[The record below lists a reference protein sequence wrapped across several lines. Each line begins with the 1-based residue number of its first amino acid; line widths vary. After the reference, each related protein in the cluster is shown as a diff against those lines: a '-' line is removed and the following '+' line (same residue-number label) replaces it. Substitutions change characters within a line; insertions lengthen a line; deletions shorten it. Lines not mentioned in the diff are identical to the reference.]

1 MLIINITFRGFYP
14 HSKNSLFCALFWSN
28 CAMLNCAI
36 MNGYITSFLFAF
48 TGPQQPLYQ
57 DERLIGDHRRPS
69 VKLSYLYINS
79 GNCVQEPWYKASYYH
94 VVTSRGGTSRRDQ
107 RTWPPKSE
115 GKYKDSQAA
124 SIRIP
129 QEVNQTERLTALSH
143 PLHSESE
150 LLPSGRR
157 YRLPMANRNIHKK
170 SFIPGAV
177 TIINEMHVKI

>member
-1 MLIINITFRGFYP
+1 
-14 HSKNSLFCALFWSN
+14 
-28 CAMLNCAI
+28 MLNCAI

-48 TGPQQPLYQ
+48 TGPQQPLHQ

-69 VKLSYLYINS
+69 VRSCPFDIVGQKAFLLVHKFWKLCSRA
-79 GNCVQEPWYKASYYH
+79 WYKASYYH
-94 VVTSRGGTSRRDQ
+94 VVTSRGGTSCRDQ
-107 RTWPPKSE
+107 RTWPPKSK

-150 LLPSGRR
+150 LLPSGGR
-157 YRLPMANRNIHKK
+157 YRLPMANGNIHKK

-177 TIINEMHVKI
+177 TIINEMHVKLWHRLMLLRVSAQ